1 MLPILNMAKTELTN
15 NKEKKVRLL
24 LWCGLFFIVGLSFYC
39 YLFLFRPSVKQDTV
53 FTVKKGSSLK
63 ETTLALQQ
71 EGLIPDAKLLT
82 LLARL
87 KGDDLKLKAG
97 DFSLRQGQSPA
108 EVLTSLIND
117 RPLLAKVTIPEGF
130 TLAQISGR
138 LLAPAPDMAVLV
150 SLIQESK
157 LPENVKNQFNKN
169 SPISPE
175 GYLFPETYY
184 YSPEKPAEVYLSMFK
199 KTVRTLEELF
209 LTYPQNPVANGRLT
223 LHEAI
228 ILASMVEKEAL
239 LDVERPL
246 IAGVFLRRL
255 ALNMYLQSCATVT
268 YVLEKPRARL
278 TYKDLAIDSPYNTYL
293 YPGLPIGPVGNPG
306 YKSLE
311 AVFNPE
317 VSEYLYFVAK
327 GDGSHVFSKTY
338 KEHLKAQAV
347 YENWLTQNNKE

>member
-1 MLPILNMAKTELTN
+1 MLPILNMTKTEVSTK
-15 NKEKKVRLL
+15 KEKRPRLL
-24 LWCGLFFIVGLSFYC
+24 LWCCLFFILGLSCYC
-39 YLFLFRPSVKQDTV
+39 YLRLFRPSVKQDTV

-63 ETTLALQQ
+63 ETTSILQK

-97 DFSLRQGQSPA
+97 DYSLRQGQSPA
-108 EVLTSLIND
+108 EVLSSLIND
-117 RPLLAKVTIPEGF
+117 RPLLSKVTIPEGF

-138 LLAPAPDMAVLV
+138 LLVPAPDIAVLL
-150 SLIQESK
+150 SLIKESK
-157 LPENVKNQFNKN
+157 FPESVKNEFYNN
-169 SPISPE
+169 SPSLPE
-175 GYLFPETYY
+175 GYLFPDTYY
-184 YSPEKPAEVYLSMFK
+184 YSPEKPEEVYPAMFK
-199 KTVRTLEELF
+199 KTVQTLEELY
-209 LTYPQNPVANGRLT
+209 LAYPQNPVASGRLT
-223 LHEAI
+223 LHEAV

-239 LDVERPL
+239 LDAERPL

-268 YVLEKPRARL
+268 YVLEKPRAKL
-278 TYKDLAIDSPYNTYL
+278 TEKDLTIDSPYNTYL

-317 VSEYLYFVAK
+317 VSEYLFFVAK
-327 GDGSHVFSKTY
+327 GDGSHVFNRTY

-347 YENWLTQNNKE
+347 YENWLRQNNKE

>member
-1 MLPILNMAKTELTN
+1 MLPILNMAKTDLSI
-15 NKEKKVRLL
+15 NKEKKVRIL
-24 LWCGLFFIVGLSFYC
+24 LWCGLLFIIGLSFCC
-39 YLFLFRPSVKQDTV
+39 YLRLFRPSVKQDTV
-53 FTVKKGSSLK
+53 FTVNKGSSLK

-71 EGLIPDAKLLT
+71 EGLIPDANLLT

-108 EVLTSLIND
+108 DVLTSLIND

-130 TLAQISGR
+130 TLAQISER
-138 LLAPAPDMAVLV
+138 LLAPAPDMAALF
-150 SLIQESK
+150 SLLQKSK
-157 LPENVKNQFNKN
+157 LPENVKNEFSSN
-169 SPISPE
+169 PPGSPE
-175 GYLFPETYY
+175 GYLFPDTYY
-184 YSPEKPAEVYLSMFK
+184 YSPEKPEEVYLSMYK
-199 KTVRTLEELF
+199 KTIQTLEELF
-209 LTYPQNPVANGRLT
+209 LAYPQNPVANGRLT
-223 LHEAI
+223 LHEAVV
-228 ILASMVEKEAL
+228 LASIVEKEAL
-239 LDVERPL
+239 LDAERPL
-246 IAGVFLRRL
+246 VAGVFLRRL

-278 TYKDLAIDSPYNTYL
+278 TDKDLTIDSLYNTYL
-293 YPGLPIGPVGNPG
+293 HPGLPIGPIGNPG

-347 YENWLTQNNKE
+347 FENWLKQNNKE